1 MSSDNSNDAVAS
13 ASSEEMGFPSFIYN
27 RADGVFVDLPRLLA
41 ADGGLERFV
50 DRLFGT
56 GARFV
61 GLDYDVFLK
70 LLYDADWLVEMQSK
84 VANLKLAG
92 SIVRFAPERQALYRM
107 VKMGEKDKRAEYMFE
122 PVHFDESYQAPVYGA
137 AGADGIAPIVGY
149 EVMVREVA
157 TKLDFDEFVSDMW
170 LKGVKFGLREDAI
183 RKIIVSGDTIR
194 LPIALQ
200 VDPTESRDA
209 EIIEVCA
216 DLHRDNSPK
225 LLANGKAD
233 LGVYKNRFPHVSKG
247 TRLLK
252 KVPRELGKP
261 GHKVT
266 GEPIEPAMPKD
277 LDLHKLSSIG
287 TAVEQTVDGEFIVA
301 TMDGFISIDSKSNSI
316 SITEKIETKDG
327 ISAKTTGDLA
337 LAVEEFI
344 EHGEVQEGRTVKGRH
359 MTFLAD
365 VFGNVISEG
374 GNIVISGNAS
384 GGRLEAHEG
393 NVTLGKR
400 ATRAVVIARE
410 GEVTAAQCESS
421 LLFGKVV
428 RVEHAVN
435 CEIIADEVYAEVVE
449 GCVIA
454 GKLVNIKSAGERR
467 DKETLVTMLIP
478 DCSGVEQRIAAMKN
492 ELQEA
497 QAAIISKTSEIDA
510 LKAEPEFAKFL
521 SLYAR
526 IGNGAVKLSDEQA
539 HNWQKLVSK
548 NAKPMQQM
556 ASLSREKSALVQLV
570 KDIDERLAASVLEQG
585 AMGNGVTCVIEN
597 IIGHAVGQTMRS
609 ANGIAV
615 FNGMSGSAIRT
626 MLHTMDGLKERLFIG
641 DDGNID
647 WRFRESSGD

>member
-1 MSSDNSNDAVAS
+1 MSPDRSNDATDY
-13 ASSEEMGFPSFIYN
+13 ASSDEMVLPGFIYN

-50 DRLFGT
+50 DRLFAT
-56 GARFV
+56 GSRFV

-70 LLYDADWLVEMQSK
+70 LLYDADWLVETQSK
-84 VANLKLAG
+84 IANLKLAG
-92 SIVRFAPERQALYRM
+92 SIVRFTSERQDLYRM
-107 VKMGEKDKRAEYMFE
+107 VKLVDKDKRAEYMFE
-122 PVHFDESYQAPVYGA
+122 PAHFDESYQSPVYGA
-137 AGADGIAPIVGY
+137 VGADGIAPIVGH
-149 EVMVREVA
+149 EVMVREVS
-157 TKLDFDEFVSDMW
+157 TKLDFDEFVTDMW
-170 LKGVKFGLREDAI
+170 LKGVKFGLREDSI
-183 RKIIVSGDTIR
+183 RKIFASGDTIR
-194 LPIALQ
+194 LPIAMHEE
-200 VDPTESRDA
+200 PTASSDA

-233 LGVYKNRFPHVSKG
+233 LGMFKNRFPHVSKG

-252 KVPRELGKP
+252 KVPRVLGKP

-266 GEPIEPAMPKD
+266 GVAIESAVPKD
-277 LDLHKLSSIG
+277 LDLHKLSSVG
-287 TAVEQTVDGEFIVA
+287 TAVEQTEDGEFIVA
-301 TMDGFISIDSKSNSI
+301 SMDGFISIDAKSNSI

-327 ISAKTTGDLA
+327 ISARTTGDLA

-344 EHGEVQEGRTVKGRH
+344 EHGEVQEGRTVKGKH

-365 VFGNVISEG
+365 VFGNIISEN
-374 GNIVISGNAS
+374 GNIFIAGNAS
-384 GGRLEAHEG
+384 GGRLEAHDG
-393 NVTLGKR
+393 SVTLGKR

-410 GEVTAAQCESS
+410 GEVTAAQCENT
-421 LLFGKVV
+421 LLVGRVV

-435 CEIIADEVYAEVVE
+435 CEIIADEVYADVVE

-454 GKLVNIKSAGERR
+454 GKLVNIKSAGDRR

-478 DCSGVEQRIAAMKN
+478 DYSAVEQRIAGMKS
-492 ELQEA
+492 ELEAA
-497 QAAIISKTSEIDA
+497 QAAIVSKTTEIDA

-526 IGNGAVKLSDEQA
+526 IGNGAVKLTDEQA
-539 HNWQKLVSK
+539 SNWQKLVSK

-556 ASLSREKSALVQLV
+556 AHLSKEKSELVQLV
-570 KDIDERLAASVLEQG
+570 KDIEEGLADSMLEQDG
-585 AMGNGVTCVIEN
+585 MGTGVACKIEN
-597 IIGHAVGQTMRS
+597 IDGHTVGQSMCA
-609 ANGIAV
+609 ANGISV

-641 DDGNID
+641 DDGNVD
-647 WRFRESSGD
+647 WKFRESSDV